1 MSTRQSFERDEVQKA
16 LDRAAAKAIE
26 GGKELNEYDMLKIIR
41 REKAK
46 IRMQKAPHYIE
57 MAKQEGL
64 QLKAFSEGHHYLV
77 NERFDWW
84 PSSGAWRDRKL
95 KHARTNYGFWKMV
108 NKAKQA
114 KQQEQK
120 QAQENQP

>member
-1 MSTRQSFERDEVQKA
+1 MSTRQSFERNEIQKA
-16 LDRAAAKAIE
+16 LDNATAKAVE

-64 QLKAFSEGHHYLV
+64 QLKAFNEGFHYLV

-95 KHARTNYGFWKMV
+95 KHPRTNYGFWKMV
-108 NKAKQA
+108 NKAKQ
-114 KQQEQK
+114 QEQK